1 MKVPGPKTKA
11 PETPPDGGLPETAE
25 PSLAS
30 RSLHGLFRLL
40 RVKDWA
46 RPPVLQALIRL
57 SRRTGPALPSA
68 RLRNL
73 CEIRQEVAHGDRV
86 FHLGPR
92 DGGKA
97 PFHLL
102 YLHGGAYSFAISF
115 LHWRFLDDL
124 IRRAGCS
131 VTVPFYPLAPE
142 NGHRE
147 ALASVLAH
155 YTDLCAHFAPERM
168 VVMGDSA
175 GGGLALALAQALVA
189 AGHPQPGQ
197 IVLLSPWLDLTMN
210 DPATLAHV
218 PHDPVITPEAARAA
232 ARLYAGDLP
241 LDDPGISPLYGE
253 MRGLAPV
260 TVMTGTADLLNP
272 EAHRLAQRLERAGQ
286 PVELLEQAGMVHAWM
301 LLPLPEAERARGQIG
316 DLLNARFGPEGR
328 AGLSA

>member
-1 MKVPGPKTKA
+1 MPA
-11 PETPPDGGLPETAE
+11 AAE
-25 PSLAS
+25 PSFAS

-57 SRRTGPALPSA
+57 SRSTGPALPSA

-73 CEIRQEVAHGDRV
+73 CEIRQDIAHGDRV
-86 FHLGPR
+86 FHLGAR

-115 LHWRFLDDL
+115 LHWRFLENL
-124 IRRAGCS
+124 IRRTGCS

-142 NGHRE
+142 NGHRKV
-147 ALASVLAH
+147 LASVLAH
-155 YTDLCAHFAPERM
+155 YTDLCARVAPERV

-189 AGHPQPGQ
+189 AGQPQPGQ
-197 IVLLSPWLDLTMN
+197 LVLLSPWLDLTMD
-210 DPATLAHV
+210 DPATLAHR

-241 LDDPGISPLYGE
+241 LNDPAVSPLYGE
-253 MRGLAPV
+253 MRGLAPIAI
-260 TVMTGTADLLNP
+260 MTSTADLLNP
-272 EAHRLAQRLERAGQ
+272 EAHRLEQRLKAAGQ

-301 LLPLPEAERARGQIG
+301 LLPLPEAERARRQIG
-316 DLLNARFGPEGR
+316 ELLNARFRPE
-328 AGLSA
+328 SATA

>member
-1 MKVPGPKTKA
+1 M
-11 PETPPDGGLPETAE
+11 AE
-25 PSLAS
+25 AAESSLAA

-40 RVKDWA
+40 RVKEWA
-46 RPPVLQALIRL
+46 RPPFLKALIRL

-73 CEIRQEVAHGDRV
+73 CEIRQEIVHGDRV

-92 DGGKA
+92 DGGTA
-97 PFHLL
+97 PFHLI

-115 LHWRFLDDL
+115 LHWRFLEDL
-124 IRRAGCS
+124 IRRTGCS

-142 NGHRE
+142 NDHRDV
-147 ALASVLAH
+147 LASALAH
-155 YTDLCAHFAPERM
+155 YTDLCARVAPER
-168 VVMGDSA
+168 VAVMGDSA

-197 IVLLSPWLDLTMN
+197 VVLLSPWLDLTMD
-210 DPATLAHV
+210 DPATLAHR

-260 TVMTGTADLLNP
+260 AIMTGTADLLNP
-272 EAHRLAQRLERAGQ
+272 EAHRLVQRLEAAGQ

-301 LLPLPEAERARGQIG
+301 LLPLPEAIQARRQIG
-316 DLLNARFGPEGR
+316 DLLNARFRPDGKMAHP
-328 AGLSA
+328 A